1 MYYSLVAICALFI
14 SLIINKDILFSKTKL
29 TKAYRV
35 YRMFLIFIMTFFF
48 IDALWGFFDEYHLM
62 TLLAIDTVIFFISMN
77 LSVILWGVF
86 VAIYINKNKKMNVI
100 LFFGGLTIFI
110 YLIVMSIIN
119 LFIPV
124 IFTFDG
130 YTFVPLFGR
139 YLLYIFQIILFAVVS
154 VISLLFY
161 FTDKTK
167 IRKRCLAIGLF
178 SFIMALSIIGQLHF
192 ALFPFYSM
200 GCIIS
205 ICSMHV
211 FVVSAEK
218 DALMNDLKDALKK
231 EQTTVRELNM
241 TRKLVYVDSLTGA
254 KSKHAFVEIET
265 KIDELIADHSIDLFA
280 IIVFDINGLKNVND
294 TKGHEAGDEYIKDSY
309 SIIKEVYQN
318 TEIYRFGGDEFV
330 AVLEGIDFE
339 NREKL
344 FKKFNDIID
353 GNLSTEKPI
362 VSIGMDDYNKK
373 SDNTLNAVFVRAD
386 KNMYIRKNYL
396 KSLGATSR

>member
-1 MYYSLVAICALFI
+1 
-14 SLIINKDILFSKTKL
+14 
-29 TKAYRV
+29 
-35 YRMFLIFIMTFFF
+35 MTFFF
-48 IDALWGFFDEYHLM
+48 TDAVWGFFDEYHLM
-62 TLLAIDTVIFFISMN
+62 TLLAIDTVIFFIAMN
-77 LSVILWGVF
+77 LSVILWGIF
-86 VAIYINKNKKMNVI
+86 VAIYINKNKKMNFI

-119 LFIPV
+119 LFKPV
-124 IFTFDG
+124 LFTFDG

-139 YLLYIFQIILFAVVS
+139 YLLYVFQIILFAVVS
-154 VISLLFY
+154 VISLIFY

-178 SFIMALSIIGQLHF
+178 GFIMAFSIIGQLHF
-192 ALFPFYSM
+192 ALLPFYSM

-205 ICSMHV
+205 ICLMHV

-218 DALMNDLKDALKK
+218 DELTNDLKNALNK
-231 EQTTVRELNM
+231 EKSTVQELNL

-265 KIDELIADHSIDLFA
+265 KIDELIASQNIDLFA

-309 SIIKEVYQN
+309 HIIKEVYQN

-339 NREKL
+339 NREIL

-353 GNLSTEKPI
+353 SNLSTEKPI

-373 SDNTLNAVFVRAD
+373 SDNTFNAVFVRAD
-386 KNMYIRKNYL
+386 KNMYVRKNYL